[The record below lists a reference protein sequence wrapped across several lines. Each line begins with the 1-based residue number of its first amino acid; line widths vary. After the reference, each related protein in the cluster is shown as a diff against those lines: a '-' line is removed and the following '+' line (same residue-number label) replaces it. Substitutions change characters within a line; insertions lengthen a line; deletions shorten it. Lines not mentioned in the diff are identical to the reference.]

1 MGVAT
6 GVSEH
11 TTTSDREEGSSL
23 GIDFNANEVLL
34 MAERIEQNGHRFY
47 QAAASHTTDPEHQ
60 SMLRK
65 LAAME
70 VEHEATFAAMRAQ
83 LDAQEK
89 TATVFDPDSQAVQ
102 YLQAMADSRVFDVDL
117 DPEKVLAGAETIE
130 DILRIALGMEKD
142 SVVFY
147 QGIRDAV
154 PEGLGKDKV
163 TSIIKEE
170 MWHITVLSRELN
182 QLTNK

>member
-11 TTTSDREEGSSL
+11 ATTSDQKEGPAL

-34 MAERIEQNGHRFY
+34 MAERVEQNGQKFY
-47 QAAASHTTDPEHQ
+47 QGAVSRTTDTDHQ

-83 LDAQEK
+83 LGAQEK

-102 YLQAMADSRVFDVDL
+102 YLQAMADSSIFDVDM
-117 DPEKVLAGAETIE
+117 DPEKVLAGTETIE

-154 PEGLGKDKV
+154 PEELGKDKV
-163 TSIIKEE
+163 AGIIKEE
-170 MWHITVLSRELN
+170 MWHITVLSR
-182 QLTNK
+182 QLTQLTK